1 MEYTEQQIQTIG
13 TTERVASALSLL
25 GCAFVIGTFSF
36 SPRFRKPVNR
46 LILYAVF
53 GNVIYTVAT
62 IMAIAGV
69 EQGGDSSLCQ
79 AQAFLIQA

>member
-1 MEYTEQQIQTIG
+1 MAYTDEQTRAIG
-13 TTERVASALSLL
+13 LTERVASVLSLI
-25 GCAFVIGTFSF
+25 GCTFVICTFAF

-53 GNVIYTVAT
+53 GNVVYTVAT
-62 IMAIAGV
+62 MMATAGV
-69 EQGGDSSLCQ
+69 QLGTDSSLCQ